1 MDIFAQKKLLVRLV
15 FVLAILNIAVIS
27 IMLLKDLRHGPPGP
41 PPHRDIE
48 NFREVSGIIEK
59 ELKLSETQVTQFNDL
74 RNTYFKKE
82 RNVHELIRSQRDS
95 MNEMMFN
102 KNTNDSLLRAVALRV
117 SQSVHQMELLRIEQ
131 AAELKKLCTPAQLE
145 KFESLMLEI
154 RDYFKP
160 MPKPQGPQ

>member
-15 FVLAILNIAVIS
+15 FVLAILNIAIIS
-27 IMLLKDLRHGPPGP
+27 IMLFKGLRHGPPGP
-41 PPHRDIE
+41 PPHRERE

-59 ELKLSETQVTQFNDL
+59 ELNLSETQVTQFNDL

-82 RNVHELIRSQRDS
+82 RMVHELIRSQRDS

-102 KNTNDSLLRAVALRV
+102 SQTNDSLLKAVALRV
-117 SQSVHQMELLRIEQ
+117 SQSEYQMELLRIEQ
-131 AAELKKLCTPAQLE
+131 AAELKKLCTPEQLE

-160 MPKPQGPQ
+160 MPKPHGPQ

>member
-15 FVLAILNIAVIS
+15 FVLAILNIAIIS
-27 IMLLKDLRHGPPGP
+27 TMLLKGLRHGPPGP
-41 PPHRDIE
+41 PPHRERE

-59 ELKLSETQVTQFNDL
+59 ELNLSETQVTQFNDL

-82 RNVHELIRSQRDS
+82 RMVHELIRSQRDS

-102 KNTNDSLLRAVALRV
+102 SQTNDNLLKAVALRV
-117 SQSVHQMELLRIEQ
+117 SQSEYQMELLRIEQ
-131 AAELKKLCTPAQLE
+131 AAELKKLCTPEQLE

-160 MPKPQGPQ
+160 MPKPHGPQ